1 MNTVRL
7 TSLKEAREQRLLPGS
22 PSGKAGPEQ
31 AWEMDVTEEP
41 LIKTINNWQFSRVAN
56 EFCMEQLLPHL
67 KEEVSF
73 QVWTGL
79 DCFCK

>member
-1 MNTVRL
+1 MSTVRS
-7 TSLKEAREQRLLPGS
+7 TSVREAREQRLL

-31 AWEMDVTEEP
+31 AWERDITEEP

-56 EFCMEQLLPHL
+56 EFCMEQLPPHL